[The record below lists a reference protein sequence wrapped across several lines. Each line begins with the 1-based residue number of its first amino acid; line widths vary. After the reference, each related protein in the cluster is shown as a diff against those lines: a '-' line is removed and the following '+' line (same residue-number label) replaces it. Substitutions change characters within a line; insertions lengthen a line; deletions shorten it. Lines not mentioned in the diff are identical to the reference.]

1 MPYDRKTDLI
11 HGAHTTMNLSRKLFI
26 GAALSSLLLGGCTS
40 KVTEREQY
48 SGYLSNYN
56 NLQQVTTTSGDTA
69 IRWVSPSWNPDAYNT
84 AAFNKLELYPVPQP
98 NERVNRQTL
107 DELQNYM
114 TSKVQGVLGQKY
126 RVVPSA
132 KSAPAGSKTLIMRA
146 AITGVNAENEG
157 MKWYEVIPVA
167 AVVGGVSAATG
178 HRDQDTTLFI
188 EAEFID
194 ASNNQTVA
202 KVVRKVFGSTL
213 ENASQ
218 KITANDFKS
227 AINKLTSD
235 LQAFI
240 R

>member
-1 MPYDRKTDLI
+1 
-11 HGAHTTMNLSRKLFI
+11 MNLSRKLLV
-26 GAALSSLLLGGCTS
+26 GAVMAGLLLGGCTS
-40 KVTEREQY
+40 KVTEKAQY
-48 SGYLSNYN
+48 SGFLSNYN
-56 NLQQVTTTSGDTA
+56 NLQQVTTTSGETA
-69 IRWVSPSWNPDAYNT
+69 MRWVSPSWNPDAYNT
-84 AAFNKLELYPVPQP
+84 VAFNKLELYPAPQP
-98 NERVNRQTL
+98 NERVNQQTL
-107 DELQNYM
+107 DEIQNYM
-114 TSKVQGVLGQKY
+114 SSKAKTILGQKY
-126 RVVPSA
+126 RVVTSQN
-132 KSAPAGSKTLIMRA
+132 SAPKGSKILIMRA

>member
-1 MPYDRKTDLI
+1 
-11 HGAHTTMNLSRKLFI
+11 MNLSRKLFI
-26 GAALSSLLLGGCTS
+26 GAALASLLLGGCTS

-48 SGYLSNYN
+48 SGFLSNYN
-56 NLQQVTTTSGDTA
+56 NVQQVTTTSGETA
-69 IRWVSPSWNPDAYNT
+69 MRWVSPSWNPDAYNT
-84 AAFNKLELYPVPQP
+84 VAFNKLELYPAPQP

-107 DELQNYM
+107 DELQSYM
-114 TSKVQGVLGQKY
+114 TSKAKGVLGQKY
-126 RVVPSA
+126 RVVSSA

-157 MKWYEVIPVA
+157 MKWYEVVPVA
-167 AVVGGVSAATG
+167 AVVGGVSAASG

-213 ENASQ
+213 SNSSQ
-218 KITANDFKS
+218 KISTKDFKA
-227 AINKLTSD
+227 AIDKLGTD